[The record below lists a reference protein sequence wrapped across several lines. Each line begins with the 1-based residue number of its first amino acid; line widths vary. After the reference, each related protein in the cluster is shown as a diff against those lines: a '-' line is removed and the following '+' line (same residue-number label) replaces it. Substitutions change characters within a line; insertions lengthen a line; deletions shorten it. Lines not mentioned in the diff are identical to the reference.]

1 MKILTKVFVLLLA
14 LLMIVPC
21 LAACGDTG
29 ASETTTADDNN
40 QNPGED
46 SADTTK
52 KDPNYLEPVDLRNP
66 DGSEYLYKAYV
77 RSKETFNR
85 GFWCEDF
92 WVAETSE
99 DALSFAVYSR
109 NQKIQESYH
118 CKIKQVDAGGDMFAE
133 MKDLYNDASKFDLT
147 IIMAMSAASAATSN
161 LLKDINSM
169 NFVDLT
175 HPSFDQNSVREL
187 AMGGKLYYLSGDMNI
202 STMDTTAST
211 IVNLDLYED
220 YAEEIVDVFG
230 QDYYADPY
238 QIVTE
243 YEWNMDTL
251 LTIAEIA
258 NVDVNKSD
266 GALNAEAG
274 DTIGYYEYLYTPLY
288 YFYSTGARITTK
300 DEDGYLEFSINNEFE
315 HEVFDYLYQNFNRVL
330 NPWLPYQN
338 GTRMNYIKTGKVLF
352 VDFILWD
359 VRKSYYT
366 GEYYKYGIL
375 PTPMYDAGQE
385 KYYSLVCFE
394 GNTTHL
400 WAIPQM
406 CENEINAAHMLQA
419 MAVYSGME
427 DSTMDAYYQK
437 TMYMTVATDKGS
449 RACMDIIR
457 TSMVYDIATIY
468 NWGGFSELLTTL
480 DTIASNPYASR
491 MNNIDVA
498 EEEMTLTLEKF
509 KNPQYVPDAAE

>member
-1 MKILTKVFVLLLA
+1 MKILTKVFALLLA

-29 ASETTTADDNN
+29 ASETTTADDIE
-40 QNPGED
+40 QNPGGKPE
-46 SADTTK
+46 DTTK
-52 KDPNYLEPVDLRNP
+52 KDPNYLEPVDLSNP
-66 DGSEYLYKAYV
+66 DGTEYIYKAYV
-77 RSKETFNR
+77 RSILTPNR

-109 NQKIQESYH
+109 NQSIQENYH
-118 CKIKQVDAGGDMFAE
+118 CRIVQVDAGPDMFAE
-133 MKDLYNDASKFDLT
+133 MKDLYSNGQKYDLS
-147 IIMAMSAASAATSN
+147 IIMALSAASAATSN
-161 LLKDINSM
+161 LLKDVNSLSY
-169 NFVDLT
+169 VDLT

-187 AMGGKLYYLSGDMNI
+187 SMGGKLYYLSGDMNI

-220 YAEEIVDVFG
+220 YADEIVDVFG
-230 QDYYADPY
+230 EDYYADPY

-266 GALNAEAG
+266 GALNALAG

-288 YFYSTGARITTK
+288 YFYSAGARITTR
-300 DEDGYLEFSINNEFE
+300 DDDGYLEFCINEDFE
-315 HEVFDYLYQNFNRVL
+315 HEIYDYLYQNFNLTL
-330 NPWLPYQN
+330 NSWLPRQG
-338 GTRMNYIKTGKVLF
+338 GTRMDYIKTGKVLF

-359 VRKSYYT
+359 VRKQYYT

-394 GNTTHL
+394 GSTTHL

-427 DSTMDAYYQK
+427 GSTMDAYYQK

-449 RACMDIIR
+449 RECMDIIR

-468 NWGGFSELLTTL
+468 NWGDFSNMINSV
-480 DTIASNPYASR
+480 DTVSSNQYAAR
-491 MNNIDVA
+491 MNNLETA
-498 EEEMTLTLEKF
+498 EAEMQITLEKF
-509 KNPQYVPDAAE
+509 KNPQYVPDTAG